1 MSDETGPAGAPV
13 SPTALGPAVGAVV
26 LAAGAS
32 TRMGRPKQLLRHR
45 GRSFVGCAVDL
56 AHAAGCAPIVVVTGA
71 IDLGDEPLAPAS
83 IVHNTDWPKGQ
94 LSSLQRG
101 LAALLER
108 RADPSAV
115 LVLTVDRPHL
125 RPATITALVAAARA
139 EPGALWQPELQG
151 RRGHPV
157 IYPAALLPAL
167 AALPPDASPR
177 TLIAAHPALRRGLPV
192 DDPAVLDNLDH
203 PQDLARLP

>member
-1 MSDETGPAGAPV
+1 MSPA
-13 SPTALGPAVGAVV
+13 AVV

-45 GRSFVGCAVDL
+45 ERSFVGCAVDL
-56 AHAAGCAPIVVVTGA
+56 ARAAGCAPIVVVTGA
-71 IDLGDEPLAPAS
+71 IDLGDEALAPALL
-83 IVHNTDWPKGQ
+83 VTNPDWSLGQ

-101 LAALLER
+101 LSAALER
-108 RADPSAV
+108 RPEAPAL

-125 RPATITALVAAARA
+125 RPATVTALVEAWRRDPA
-139 EPGALWQPELQG
+139 GLWQPELHG

-167 AALPPDASPR
+167 AALPPTASPR
-177 TLIAAHPALRRGLPV
+177 PLVAAHPTLRRGLAV
-192 DDPAVLDNLDH
+192 DDPAVLDNLDR
-203 PQDLARLP
+203 PEDLTRLP

>member
-1 MSDETGPAGAPV
+1 MPRERLSLTPA
-13 SPTALGPAVGAVV
+13 AVI

-45 GRSFVGCAVDL
+45 DRSFVGCAVDL

-71 IDLGDEPLAPAS
+71 IDLGHEPLAPA
-83 IVHNTDWPKGQ
+83 IVVTNPDWPMGQ

-101 LAALLER
+101 LAAALELR
-108 RADPSAV
+108 PDTPAL

-125 RPATITALVAAARA
+125 RPSTITALVDAWRG
-139 EPGALWQPELQG
+139 EPEGLWQPELDG

-157 IYPAALLPAL
+157 VYPAALLPAL
-167 AALPPDASPR
+167 AALPPTASPR
-177 TLIAAHPALRRGLPV
+177 SLVAAHATLRRALATA
-192 DDPAVLDNLDH
+192 DPAVLDNLDR
-203 PQDLARLP
+203 PEDLARLP

>member
-1 MSDETGPAGAPV
+1 MPRERLSLTPA
-13 SPTALGPAVGAVV
+13 AVI

-45 GRSFVGCAVDL
+45 DRSFVGCAVDL

-71 IDLGDEPLAPAS
+71 IDLGHEPLAPA
-83 IVHNTDWPKGQ
+83 IVVTNPDWPMGQ

-101 LAALLER
+101 LAAALELR
-108 RADPSAV
+108 PDTPAL

-125 RPATITALVAAARA
+125 RPSTITALVDAWRG
-139 EPGALWQPELQG
+139 EPEGLWQPELDG

-157 IYPAALLPAL
+157 VYPAALLPAL
-167 AALPPDASPR
+167 AALPPTASPR
-177 TLIAAHPALRRGLPV
+177 PLVAAHAALRRGLATS
-192 DDPAVLDNLDH
+192 DPAVLDILDH
-203 PQDLARLP
+203 PEDLARLP